1 MSVAQL
7 GGRAQGA
14 RAPPIACREAQGPVS
29 LRFFSAKFLK
39 NVSHIFIMK
48 WPKSEEKIGIGVR
61 GGGGALEK
69 LEGLPPA
76 FLRFFLQ
83 NFTKKN
89 FFSFMQN
96 EVAEIRGEG

>member
-14 RAPPIACREAQGPVS
+14 RAPPPIACREAQGPAS
-29 LRFFSAKFLK
+29 LRFSAKFSKK

-61 GGGGALEK
+61 GGGGVLEK
-69 LEGLPPA
+69 LQGLPTA

-83 NFTKKN
+83 NFT

-96 EVAEIRGEG
+96 EVAEIRGES